1 MFGRQPQK
9 NQPQDNIELELE
21 DVNLSGQQS
30 PSIPATQSSAP
41 RDSGGAFSQ
50 ARQQT
55 TVLQNEPTTER
66 SELVNTVEKISRIIS
81 PYFVVIVGLAVYEK
95 NFLIGTIL
103 ILVGILSL
111 LKITV
116 RDVATFFEWVK
127 NFLGLSNS

>member
-9 NQPQDNIELELE
+9 NQPQDNIDLELNE
-21 DVNLSGQQS
+21 IDFSRQQS
-30 PSIPATQSSAP
+30 PSIAETQ
-41 RDSGGAFSQ
+41 
-50 ARQQT
+50 QQP
-55 TVLQNEPTTER
+55 TVLQKELTTEK

-103 ILVGILSL
+103 ILVGILAL
-111 LKITV
+111 LKISAK
-116 RDVATFFEWVK
+116 DVATFFEWVK

>member
-9 NQPQDNIELELE
+9 NQPQDNINLDLELD

-30 PSIPATQSSAP
+30 PSIAETQ
-41 RDSGGAFSQ
+41 
-50 ARQQT
+50 QQV
-55 TVLQNEPTTER
+55 TVLQPEK

-103 ILVGILSL
+103 ILVGILAL
-111 LKITV
+111 LKITA
-116 RDVATFFEWVK
+116 RDVATFFEWIK